1 MEIEVLSRLAEVPCA
16 DFDETITET
25 TVSSIR
31 PFGGDLSRGLAPCDH
46 CIKMHPFLY
55 APASLSLQRPGIIW
69 CEKGALIG
77 VVPSGGIPWSP
88 DAILLRSE
96 SNKN

>member
-31 PFGGDLSRGLAPCDH
+31 PFGGDLSRGLAPRDH
-46 CIKMHPFLY
+46 CIKTHPFLF
-55 APASLSLQRPGIIW
+55 ASVSLSLQRPGIIW
-69 CEKGALIG
+69 CEKGALTG
-77 VVPSGGIPWSP
+77 VVP
-88 DAILLRSE
+88 
-96 SNKN
+96 